1 MKEISFEL
9 DPKEFRPTFKLGNFD
24 AIFATGAIIP
34 MFYMDDDTLRQEF
47 HGRVTIQDAV
57 IWGIGGEVHGS
68 VYRMDDFHLGELTFK
83 TLDVYVPNDFSG
95 KPRIVLGASVLYGL
109 SYSIYPSSRL
119 TISVEDES
127 ELVRELT
134 LQLQDGE
141 LVPFL
146 NGTPLT
152 ED

>member
-1 MKEISFEL
+1 
-9 DPKEFRPTFKLGNFD
+9 
-24 AIFATGAIIP
+24 
-34 MFYMDDDTLRQEF
+34 
-47 HGRVTIQDAV
+47 
-57 IWGIGGEVHGS
+57 
-68 VYRMDDFHLGELTFK
+68 MDDFHLGELTFK
-83 TLDVYVPNDFSG
+83 TLDVYVPNEISG
-95 KPRIVLGASVLYGL
+95 KPRIVLGASVWYGL